1 MDKQSISLI
10 IPAYNEEANIE
21 IVISKAIKV
30 LRTLFQDFEVIIVD
44 DGSFDQT
51 KKIVNH
57 LIQDEPRIKL
67 ISHHHNLGY
76 GAALNSGILAARK
89 DLVFLTDAD
98 DQFDFSEIGKLLH
111 FIPAYDGVIGYR
123 FNRRDP
129 IIRILLAKAWN
140 WLNGL
145 LFGLK
150 FRDINCAFKLFKKS
164 TVQNIGIKSKG
175 AFISAEL
182 LIRLVR
188 NGYKVKEVPVKHF
201 PRREGVATGAKFRVI
216 VKAFYEIFILFPELA
231 AITHRQL
238 VKYSIIGIINT
249 FLDWGVY
256 LGLTRIFAYF
266 IQHYLFAKGISFCV
280 AVTNSYFW
288 NRYWTFRSKRKEI
301 LRQYSIS
308 N

>member
-1 MDKQSISLI
+1 
-10 IPAYNEEANIE
+10 
-21 IVISKAIKV
+21 
-30 LRTLFQDFEVIIVD
+30 
-44 DGSFDQT
+44 
-51 KKIVNH
+51 
-57 LIQDEPRIKL
+57 
-67 ISHHHNLGY
+67 
-76 GAALNSGILAARK
+76 
-89 DLVFLTDAD
+89 VFLTDAD

-301 LRQYSIS
+301 LRQYVKFFLSQGILLVINVGIMYLAVSILHLRDLIGLVLTS
-308 N
+308 LVSMAFGFLISKFWVFKEKN